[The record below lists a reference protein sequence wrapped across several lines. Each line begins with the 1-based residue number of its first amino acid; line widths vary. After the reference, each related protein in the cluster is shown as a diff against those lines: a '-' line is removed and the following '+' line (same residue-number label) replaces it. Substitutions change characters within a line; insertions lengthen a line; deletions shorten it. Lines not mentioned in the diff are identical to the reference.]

1 MTTSRPSTPKLE
13 HGPIFSWYRDHNGFI
28 FTSGHAAVDVDSGA
42 ISLGDL
48 ASEAHA
54 TLTNLRRTLERA
66 GTSMDRVLKVTC
78 YITDMSQFAAFNS
91 VYAKYFGG
99 PQPPARTCVEVSR
112 LPFNFKVE
120 IEVIAAA
127 GAPAAAT

>member
-1 MTTSRPSTPKLE
+1 MTTPTPRPTKLE

-28 FTSGHAAVDVDSGA
+28 FTSGHAAVDVDSGS

-48 ASEAHA
+48 ASETHT

-66 GTSMDRVLKVTC
+66 GSSLEKVLKVTC
-78 YITDMSQFAAFNS
+78 YITDMTQFTVFNS
-91 VYAKYFGG
+91 VYAKFFGG
-99 PQPPARTCVEVSR
+99 ANPPARTCVEVSR

-120 IEVIAAA
+120 IEVVAAV
-127 GAPAAAT
+127 

>member
-1 MTTSRPSTPKLE
+1 MPSHRPNVQLE

-28 FTSGHAAVDVDSGA
+28 FTSGHAAVDVETLSIG
-42 ISLGDL
+42 LGDL
-48 ASEAHA
+48 QSETHA

-66 GTSMDRVLKVTC
+66 GSGLDKVVKVTA

-91 VYAKYFGG
+91 VYAKYFPG
-99 PQPPARTCVEVSR
+99 PNPPARTCVEVSR

-120 IEVIAAA
+120 IEAIAH
-127 GAPAAAT
+127 T